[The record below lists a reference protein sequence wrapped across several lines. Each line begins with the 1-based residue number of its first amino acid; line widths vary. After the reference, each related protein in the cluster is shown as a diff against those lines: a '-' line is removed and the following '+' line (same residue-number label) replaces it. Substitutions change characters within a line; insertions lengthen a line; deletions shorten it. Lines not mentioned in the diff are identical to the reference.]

1 MIISI
6 AIQKGGSGKT
16 TTAVNLAVALRD
28 LGKSVLLIDLDPQ
41 ANLSQSLGAP
51 EEPAEN
57 IYQILRREAFGEPA
71 DMATAIIDCHGMDL
85 APAALELAGA
95 ELELASVYGREQIL
109 TQLIGRLKKRYDF
122 ILIDCPP
129 SIGMLTVNALV
140 ASDFM
145 LMPMQAEFL
154 PLKGARSFLTHIVKI
169 KKLNKKLELL
179 GFVLTKFDPRKTM
192 NKQVLEQLSSE
203 FGEGKIFSS
212 RIRANIALATAQEK
226 GKDIFSFD
234 PSSNG
239 ASDYKALAEEL
250 LTKIKT

>member
-1 MIISI
+1 
-6 AIQKGGSGKT
+6 
-16 TTAVNLAVALRD
+16 V
-28 LGKSVLLIDLDPQ
+28 
-41 ANLSQSLGAP
+41 
-51 EEPAEN
+51 
-57 IYQILRREAFGEPA
+57 
-71 DMATAIIDCHGMDL
+71 
-85 APAALELAGA
+85 PAALELAGA

-109 TQLIGRLKKRYDF
+109 AQLIGRLKKRYDF

-140 ASDFM
+140 ASDYM

-154 PLKGARSFLTHIVKI
+154 PLKGARSFLTHIAKI

-203 FGEGKIFSS
+203 YGANKVFSS

-226 GKDIFSFD
+226 GMDIFSFD

-239 ASDYKALAEEL
+239 ASDYRALAEEL
-250 LTKIKT
+250 LTKIK